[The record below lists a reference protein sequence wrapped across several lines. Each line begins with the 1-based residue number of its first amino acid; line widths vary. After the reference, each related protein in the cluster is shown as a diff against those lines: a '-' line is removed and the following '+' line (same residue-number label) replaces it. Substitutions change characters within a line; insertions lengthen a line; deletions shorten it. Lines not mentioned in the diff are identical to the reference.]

1 MIPGRTNLI
10 TGATGFAGCYLTQ
23 ALLRHG
29 EAVVGLSRSARW
41 PDAWRALD
49 GRAELAA
56 CDVADGLALA
66 RLLERVRPTHVY
78 HLAGYTHVGRSF
90 KESDAAWEGNLTLT
104 RRLCEALRAW
114 GGKARLLWVG
124 SGLVYGQPA
133 DPSRPVDEEVPL
145 RPDTPYAAS
154 KAAADLAAFMYTR
167 SDGLDIVRARPF
179 NHTGPHQSAEFAI
192 PSFAR
197 QLIAIERGESP
208 PVLEVGDLR
217 THRDLTDVR
226 DAVAAYRLLMEKGRT
241 GEAYNIGSG
250 VSTSMAT
257 VLDRLVA
264 LTGLR
269 VEVRTRA
276 DLMRPAEQ
284 AIVQVDA
291 GKLRRETGWQPA
303 YTLEQTLKDT
313 LAAWRGGAGAER

>member
-1 MIPGRTNLI
+1 MSSGRTNLI
-10 TGATGFAGCYLTQ
+10 TGATGFAGCYLTR

-29 EAVVGLSRSARW
+29 ERVVGLSRGGRW
-41 PDAWRALD
+41 PTPWREPD
-49 GRAELAA
+49 GPAELLP
-56 CDVADGLALA
+56 CDVADAPALA
-66 RLLERVRPTHVY
+66 RVLERVQPTHVY
-78 HLAGYTHVGRSF
+78 HLAGYASAGRSF
-90 KESDAAWEGNLTLT
+90 REPDAAWEGNLTAT
-104 RRLCEALRAW
+104 RRLCEALRSW

-133 DPSRPVDEEVPL
+133 DPSRPVDEDAPL

-167 SDGLDIVRARPF
+167 TDGLDVVRARPF

-192 PSFAR
+192 PNFAR
-197 QLIAIERGESP
+197 QLVGIERGELP
-208 PVLEVGDLR
+208 PVLEVGDL
-217 THRDLTDVR
+217 TPHRDLTDVR
-226 DAVAAYRLLMEKGRT
+226 DMVAAYRLLMDHGRT

-250 VSTSMAT
+250 VSTPMAA

-264 LTGLR
+264 LTGLK

-276 DLMRPAEQ
+276 DLLRPAEQ

-291 GKLRRETGWQPA
+291 GKLRRETGWRPA
-303 YTLEQTLKDT
+303 FTLEQTLMDT
-313 LAAWRGGAGAER
+313 LAAWRGSGAER